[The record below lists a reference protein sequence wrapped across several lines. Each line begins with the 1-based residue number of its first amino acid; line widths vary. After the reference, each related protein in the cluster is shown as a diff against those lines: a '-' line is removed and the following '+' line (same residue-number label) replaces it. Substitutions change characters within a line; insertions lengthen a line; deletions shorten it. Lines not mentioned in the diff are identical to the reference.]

1 MNIRN
6 IVLLVSGLLMISA
19 ILGCRPSVGDNV
31 AAVFDG
37 GALTIEDLQEHRR
50 ILGRQKIYRD
60 NPERLT
66 PEFVFD
72 HAVNM
77 EMIIA
82 RGLKEK
88 LHLDP
93 RIRAEIH
100 EFMSDLFLKVM
111 QDSLV
116 PQIDRDQFTEEE
128 VREYFELHI
137 EAYLPPPRYGV
148 RVIRHHDEAFL
159 KELVQQ
165 MTSGEESFET
175 AARNYSIDEATG
187 ATGGYAGLRPLNR
200 YAPEWR
206 KVISTLSLNDI
217 SPPVPVGDVF
227 YLFQVV
233 EITEPPLPAFEEK
246 KAYVRNDLLY
256 ARYREAWRQ
265 VYDELRDEFD
275 LKVKD
280 RALQKY
286 LSLEDVSENKPL

>member
-175 AARNYSIDEATG
+175 AARNYSIDEPTG

>member
-1 MNIRN
+1 MNVRN
-6 IVLLVSGLLMISA
+6 IVLLVAGLLMIGA
-19 ILGCRPSVGDNV
+19 ISGCRPSVGDNV

-37 GALTIEDLQEHRR
+37 GVLTIEDLQEHRR
-50 ILGRQKIYRD
+50 IMMRKKVHRD
-60 NPERLT
+60 NPGNLT
-66 PEFVFD
+66 PEFIFD

-82 RGLKEK
+82 KGLKEK

-100 EFMSDLFLKVM
+100 GFMSDLFLNVM
-111 QDSLV
+111 KDSLA
-116 PQIDRDQFTEEE
+116 PRIDRDKFTEEE
-128 VREYFELHI
+128 VREYFDRNLD
-137 EAYLPPPRYGV
+137 AYRPPARYGV

-159 KELVQQ
+159 RELATQVA
-165 MTSGEESFET
+165 SGEMSFET
-175 AARNYSIDEATG
+175 AARNYSTDEATRS
-187 ATGGYAGLRPLNR
+187 TGGYVGPRPLNR

-217 SPPVPVGDVF
+217 SPPVSVGDAL

-233 EITEPPLPAFEEK
+233 EITEPPLPSFEEK

-275 LKVKD
+275 LKVRD
-280 RALQKY
+280 HALEKF
-286 LSLEDVSENKPL
+286 LSQEDGNENKPL